1 MKIVKNRKIFYIIST
16 IVVLVSIVSLF
27 VFGLNYGID
36 FKGGSIIEV
45 VYPIERPEI
54 NEVEASLSLAE
65 FKGFSIRASGETD
78 LIVRTAHLSEE
89 EKSFLMGALSG
100 GGKWPLEQKRFSS
113 VGPTLGAELKSKAL
127 LSILLVIIAIILFI
141 AFAFRKVSEPISSWK
156 YGLMAIVGLIHN
168 VIIPTGVF
176 AILGHY
182 LGVEVDALF
191 VTALLVVLGFS
202 VHDTIVVFDRVRE
215 NLKKNKEYN
224 KKEPF
229 EETVGKSVSQTIAR
243 SINTSLTTII
253 TLVALYIW
261 GSESTKWF
269 SLALL
274 IGITVGTYSS
284 ICLAS
289 PLLVTIEE
297 RQRKKLGS
305 RK

>member
-1 MKIVKNRKIFYIIST
+1 M
-16 IVVLVSIVSLF
+16 VLVSIVSLF

>member
-1 MKIVKNRKIFYIIST
+1 MKIVKNRKIFYIISS
-16 IVVLVSIVSLF
+16 IVVLASIISLF

-36 FKGGSIIEV
+36 FKGGSIMEV
-45 VYPIERPEI
+45 GYPLERPE
-54 NEVEASLSLAE
+54 NGEVEALLATSG
-65 FKGFSIRASGETD
+65 FKGFSLRASGDTD

-89 EKSFLMGALSG
+89 DKTKLLGALSG

-113 VGPTLGAELKSKAL
+113 VGPTLGAELRSKAL
-127 LSILLVIIAIILFI
+127 LSIALVIIAIILFI

-156 YGLMAIVGLIHN
+156 YGLMAIVALIHN

-224 KKEPF
+224 KKEIF
-229 EETVGKSVSQTIAR
+229 EETVGKSVSQTLAR

-289 PLLVTIEE
+289 PLLVTIEK
-297 RQRKKLGS
+297 RQDNK
-305 RK
+305 

>member
-1 MKIVKNRKIFYIIST
+1 MKIVANRKIFYIISS
-16 IVVLVSIVSLF
+16 IVVLASIISLF

-45 VYPIERPEI
+45 GYPIERPET
-54 NEVEASLSLAE
+54 NEVEESLVLAE

-89 EKSFLMGALSG
+89 EKTALLGALSG

-113 VGPTLGAELKSKAL
+113 IGPTLGAELRSKAL
-127 LSILLVIIAIILFI
+127 LSIALVIIAIILFI

-156 YGLMAIVGLIHN
+156 YGLMAIVALIHN

-182 LGVEVDALF
+182 MGVEVDALF

-215 NLKKNKEYN
+215 NLRKNEEYN
-224 KKEPF
+224 KKEDF
-229 EETVGKSVSQTIAR
+229 EETVGKSVSQTLVR

-253 TLVALYIW
+253 PLIALYIW

-289 PLLVTIEE
+289 PLLVTIEK
-297 RQRKKLGS
+297 RQNKAK
-305 RK
+305 